1 MLSGSQDTA
10 EQFKCLI
17 LMALIIENSNDTPM
31 TPEAR
36 TRTPMNSQK
45 QLANGSHTLNDIR
58 AFVAVVEAGGFSQA
72 ARRLGLSQ
80 PAVSQR
86 VRNFENSCGL
96 RLLDRRGVPELT
108 AAGREIFHRAR
119 LVLARAEELDTTVA
133 DLRGLR
139 AGRISFGYA
148 TPAFAIQL
156 IARFCVAYPGI
167 VVDYQ
172 YGNTAEL
179 FDGLRQCRLDVAV
192 TTLLTV
198 PEDLV
203 ARKVASQRLMLC
215 APAGHPLAQAGP
227 VSLQQIHRMPL
238 LMREPGSMT
247 RALVEKMCTQ
257 QGVSLN
263 SAMVVPTREA
273 VKEAVVA
280 GLGLGFVLEG
290 EFGADSRLAAL
301 ELVDALEPVGVYLL
315 CHSEAADL
323 PAVASLLEHAEQS
336 LAQSN

>member
-1 MLSGSQDTA
+1 
-10 EQFKCLI
+10 
-17 LMALIIENSNDTPM
+17 M
-31 TPEAR
+31 T
-36 TRTPMNSQK
+36 SQK
-45 QLANGSHTLNDIR
+45 PLANGSHTLNDMR
-58 AFVAVVEAGGFSQA
+58 AFVAVVEAGSFSQA

-96 RLLDRRGVPELT
+96 RLLDRRAVPELT

-148 TPAFAIQL
+148 TPAFAIPL
-156 IARFCVAYPGI
+156 IARFRAAHPGV
-167 VVDYQ
+167 VVDYH

-179 FDGLRQCRLDVAV
+179 FEGLRQCRLDVAV
-192 TTLLTV
+192 TTSLAV

-203 ARKVASQRLMLC
+203 ARQIASHRLMLC
-215 APAGHPLAQAGP
+215 VPAGHPLSQVGP
-227 VSLQQIHRMPL
+227 VALKQLDQIPL

-247 RALVEKMCTQ
+247 RALVEKMCTR
-257 QGVSLN
+257 QGMSLT
-263 SAMVVPTREA
+263 SSMVVPTREA

-290 EFGADSRLAAL
+290 EFGADPRLAAVDL
-301 ELVDALEPVGVYLL
+301 ADALEPVGVYLL

-323 PAVASLLEHAEQS
+323 PAVASLLQHAEQG
-336 LAQSN
+336 LAQGL

>member
-1 MLSGSQDTA
+1 
-10 EQFKCLI
+10 
-17 LMALIIENSNDTPM
+17 M
-31 TPEAR
+31 TL
-36 TRTPMNSQK
+36 QK
-45 QLANGSHTLNDIR
+45 PLANGSHTLNDIR
-58 AFVAVVEAGGFSQA
+58 AFVAVIEAGSFSEA

-86 VRNFENSCGL
+86 VRSFENSCGL
-96 RLLDRRGVPELT
+96 RLLDRRAGPELT

-119 LVLARAEELDTTVA
+119 LVLARAEELDITVA

-139 AGRISFGYA
+139 AGRMSFGYA
-148 TPAFAIQL
+148 TPAFAIPL
-156 IARFCVAYPGI
+156 IARFRAAHPGV
-167 VVDYQ
+167 VVDYH

-192 TTLLTV
+192 TTLLAV

-203 ARKVASQRLMLC
+203 ARQIASQRLMLC
-215 APAGHPLAQAGP
+215 VPAGHPLSQAGP
-227 VSLQQIHRMPL
+227 VSLKQLDQIPL

-247 RALVEKMCTQ
+247 RALAESVRTQ
-257 QGVSLN
+257 QGLSLT
-263 SAMVVPTREA
+263 SAMVMPTREA
-273 VKEAVVA
+273 VKEAVAA

-290 EFGADSRLAAL
+290 EFGPDPRLVAV

-323 PAVASLLEHAEQS
+323 PAVASLLQHAEQG
-336 LAQSN
+336 LAIRP

>member
-1 MLSGSQDTA
+1 
-10 EQFKCLI
+10 
-17 LMALIIENSNDTPM
+17 M
-31 TPEAR
+31 TL
-36 TRTPMNSQK
+36 QK
-45 QLANGSHTLNDIR
+45 PLAGGSHTLNDMR
-58 AFVAVVEAGGFSQA
+58 AFVAVVEAGSFSQA

-86 VRNFENSCGL
+86 VRSFESSCGL
-96 RLLDRRGVPELT
+96 RLLDRRAGPELT
-108 AAGREIFHRAR
+108 VAGREIFHRAR

-148 TPAFAIQL
+148 TPAFAIPL
-156 IARFCVAYPGI
+156 IARFRADHPGV
-167 VVDYQ
+167 VVDYH

-179 FDGLRQCRLDVAV
+179 FEGLRQCRLDVAV
-192 TTLLTV
+192 TTLLAV

-203 ARKVASQRLMLC
+203 ARKVARQRLMLC
-215 APAGHPLAQAGP
+215 LPAGHPLAQVGP
-227 VSLQQIHRMPL
+227 VSLRQLDQIPL

-247 RALVEKMCTQ
+247 RALVEKMCTR
-257 QGVSLN
+257 QGMSLT
-263 SAMVVPTREA
+263 SSMVVPTREA

-290 EFGADSRLAAL
+290 EFGADPRLAAV

-323 PAVASLLEHAEQS
+323 PAVASLLQHAEQS
-336 LAQSN
+336 LAQGL

>member
-1 MLSGSQDTA
+1 
-10 EQFKCLI
+10 
-17 LMALIIENSNDTPM
+17 M
-31 TPEAR
+31 T
-36 TRTPMNSQK
+36 SQK
-45 QLANGSHTLNDIR
+45 PLANGSHTLNDMR
-58 AFVAVVEAGGFSQA
+58 AFVAVVEAGSFSQA

-96 RLLDRRGVPELT
+96 RLLDRKAGPDLT

-148 TPAFAIQL
+148 TPAFAIPL
-156 IARFCVAYPGI
+156 IARFRADHPGV
-167 VVDYQ
+167 VVDYH

-192 TTLLTV
+192 TTLLAV

-215 APAGHPLAQAGP
+215 VPAGHPLAQAGP
-227 VSLQQIHRMPL
+227 VSLKQLDRIAL

-257 QGVSLN
+257 QGVSLT
-263 SAMVVPTREA
+263 SAMIVPTREA

-290 EFGADSRLAAL
+290 EFGADPRLAAV

-323 PAVASLLEHAEQS
+323 PAVASLLQHAEQS
-336 LAQSN
+336 LAQGL